1 MNLSHKVTMT
11 TKLPTA
17 TVDLGYSFINFITLS
32 LPGGSRPPYCDIFA
46 TIVAKS
52 ILYFLIFEPELII
65 TKKWVLRSRNDLA
78 YWRWLIIRYHE
89 SLRLIVSHFRIINK
103 SVLNESRE
111 KHLKR
116 DEKVFQQTKG
126 MATPF
131 TEDFRVTSLDLFRIF
146 ESPTLK
152 LIIWG
157 QILFFFLILHCA
169 NRLKLWYD
177 HLYKIS

>member
-1 MNLSHKVTMT
+1 MIRNNLWNDLEWPLKNLSHKVTMT

-103 SVLNESRE
+103 SILNESRE

-126 MATPF
+126 MATSF
-131 TEDFRVTSLDLFRIF
+131 TEDFRVTSLDLFRTF
-146 ESPTLK
+146 KSNL
-152 LIIWG
+152 LVYRIIWG
-157 QILFFFLILHCA
+157 QLLFFF
-169 NRLKLWYD
+169 
-177 HLYKIS
+177 

>member
-1 MNLSHKVTMT
+1 MVGNNLWNDLEWPLKNLSHKVTMT

-103 SVLNESRE
+103 SILNESRE

-116 DEKVFQQTKG
+116 DEKVFQQTQG
-126 MATPF
+126 MATSF
-131 TEDFRVTSLDLFRIF
+131 IEDFRLTSLDLFRSF
-146 ESPTLK
+146 
-152 LIIWG
+152 
-157 QILFFFLILHCA
+157 
-169 NRLKLWYD
+169 
-177 HLYKIS
+177 